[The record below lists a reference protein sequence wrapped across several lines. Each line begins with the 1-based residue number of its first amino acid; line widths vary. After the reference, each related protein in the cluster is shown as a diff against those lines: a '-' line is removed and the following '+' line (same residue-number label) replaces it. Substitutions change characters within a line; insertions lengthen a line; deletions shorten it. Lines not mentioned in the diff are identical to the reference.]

1 MMSKEHYSPNKRL
14 KNTAENEDASPGKDS
29 DKLIEVKKKDTAE
42 DKKNEFLLHE
52 KPFDEQM
59 NKSFSDLRKNHM
71 DEEAD

>member
-1 MMSKEHYSPNKRL
+1 MSKEHYSPNKRL
-14 KNTAENEDASPGKDS
+14 KNTTENEDASPGKDS

-59 NKSFSDLRKNHM
+59 NESFSDLRKNHM